1 MKHATNH
8 IQNVGNNIKMTL
20 ETIYEKAS
28 GIIGINGMTVNERLY
43 VSGLM
48 DIFDQAK
55 KNDKDLAKTILKA
68 LKVDIKS
75 IEKIV

>member
-1 MKHATNH
+1 
-8 IQNVGNNIKMTL
+8 MTL

-28 GIIGINGMTVNERLY
+28 GIIGIDGMTVNERLY

-68 LKVDIKS
+68 LKVDLKS
-75 IEKIV
+75 IEKID

>member
-1 MKHATNH
+1 
-8 IQNVGNNIKMTL
+8 MTL

>member
-1 MKHATNH
+1 
-8 IQNVGNNIKMTL
+8 MTL

-28 GIIGINGMTVNERLY
+28 GIIGIDGMTVNERLY

-68 LKVDIKS
+68 LKVDLKS
-75 IEKIV
+75 IDKIV

>member
-1 MKHATNH
+1 
-8 IQNVGNNIKMTL
+8 MTL

-28 GIIGINGMTVNERLY
+28 GIIGIDGMTVNERLY

-55 KNDKDLAKTILKA
+55 KNDKDLAKVILKA
-68 LKVDIKS
+68 LKVDLKS

>member
-1 MKHATNH
+1 
-8 IQNVGNNIKMTL
+8 MTL

-28 GIIGINGMTVNERLY
+28 GIIGIDGMTVNERLY
-43 VSGLM
+43 ISGLM

>member
-1 MKHATNH
+1 
-8 IQNVGNNIKMTL
+8 MTL
-20 ETIYEKAS
+20 ETVYEKAS

-48 DIFDQAK
+48 DTFDQAK
-55 KNDKDLAKTILKA
+55 RNDKDLAKTILKA

-75 IEKIV
+75 IEKIIR

>member
-1 MKHATNH
+1 
-8 IQNVGNNIKMTL
+8 MTL

-28 GIIGINGMTVNERLY
+28 AIIGIDGMTVNERLY

-68 LKVDIKS
+68 LKVDLKS

>member
-1 MKHATNH
+1 
-8 IQNVGNNIKMTL
+8 MTL

-28 GIIGINGMTVNERLY
+28 GIIGIDGMTVNERLY

-55 KNDKDLAKTILKA
+55 KNDKDLARTILKA
-68 LKVDIKS
+68 LKVDLKS

>member
-1 MKHATNH
+1 
-8 IQNVGNNIKMTL
+8 MTL

-28 GIIGINGMTVNERLY
+28 GIIGIDGMTVNERLY

-68 LKVDIKS
+68 LKVDLKS

>member
-1 MKHATNH
+1 
-8 IQNVGNNIKMTL
+8 MTL

-28 GIIGINGMTVNERLY
+28 GIIGIEGMTVNERLY

-48 DIFDQAK
+48 DTFDQAK

-68 LKVDIKS
+68 LKVDLKS
-75 IEKIV
+75 IEKIVG